1 MAPQDALPGEFE
13 VPTTGRVILGAPEIA
28 ESPFDDVPDEE
39 LLEIAGEEGDDPAVA
54 FRRTLSMFATGVTI
68 ITTQAGEQVHGMT
81 ANAFMSVSLR
91 PPLVLISVDKRAK
104 MNSLLREGV
113 RFGVNVLADDQ
124 RELSDH
130 FAGRLGDRA
139 PEARF
144 TVIHG
149 TPLVDGALAHLVA
162 RAERSYWGGDHSL
175 FLGRVEYAR
184 YGSGTPLL
192 FHGGQYEQLLA
203 KAPVFS
209 TLSPELLEPIL
220 ASGEERAFGAG
231 EKIVSEGD
239 PGDDLYV
246 ILEGR
251 VRVERGGRAV
261 ESLGQGEFF
270 GEVAVLDGRSRSA
283 NVVAETATMTLRL
296 SREVVRDALE
306 REPRAAWAM
315 LQVLAGRLRGD

>member
-1 MAPQDALPGEFE
+1 MAPKEHLPGEFE
-13 VPTTGRVILGAPEIA
+13 VPATGRVVLGAPEIA

-39 LLEIAGEEGDDPAVA
+39 LLEIAGEEGDDPAIA
-54 FRRTLSMFATGVTI
+54 FRRTLGMFATGVTI
-68 ITTQAGEQVHGMT
+68 ITTQAGDQVHGMT

-104 MNSLLREGV
+104 MNALLREGV

-130 FAGRLGDRA
+130 FAGRAGDA
-139 PEARF
+139 PEAGF
-144 TVIHG
+144 TVIHE

-203 KAPVFS
+203 RAPVFS

-220 ASGEERAFGAG
+220 ASGEERTFEAG
-231 EKIVSEGD
+231 ETIVRQGD

-261 ESLGQGEFF
+261 ESLGEGEFF
-270 GEVAVLDGRSRSA
+270 GEVAVLDGRPRSA
-283 NVVAETATMTLRL
+283 DVVAETATRTLRL
-296 SREVVRDALE
+296 SREVVRDALAS
-306 REPRAAWAM
+306 EPRAAWAM
-315 LQVLAGRLRGD
+315 LQVLAARLRGD